1 MRLCGCGIILAA
13 VLPVAVTVGCAGSRF
28 GSDLPAPTH
37 PQALRAPEGTHL
49 CLPQD
54 RAFSIAVPQVTRKA
68 GLDGRA
74 DADATCSGEGSA
86 RATAEVIGSG
96 EATALFQLGHAFAN
110 ELERQVDLEIAV
122 RYRCVFEAF
131 SSPESGA
138 GGAQIGLR
146 LYARESRGPLLR
158 ELVLVQY
165 GSEAGPARRHAADE
179 VHFTLTLA
187 PGAAVDVFL
196 AGQVRIDVREGRT
209 VRGSLEL
216 SDVELEAT
224 ARPAPAISSD
234 RDGRPQT

>member
-1 MRLCGCGIILAA
+1 MLAA
-13 VLPVAVTVGCAGSRF
+13 ILPVTVTGGCAGSRF
-28 GSDLPAPTH
+28 GSDLPAPTR
-37 PQALRAPEGTHL
+37 PQALRATEGAHL

-68 GLDGRA
+68 GFDGQA
-74 DADATCSGEGSA
+74 DADATCSGQGSA

-122 RYRCVFEAF
+122 RYRCVFEAS

-165 GSEAGPARRHAADE
+165 GSEAGPAQRQAADE
-179 VHFTLTLA
+179 VRFTLTLA

-196 AGQVRIDVREGRT
+196 AGQVRIEIREGRSA
-209 VRGSLEL
+209 RGSLEL
-216 SDVELEAT
+216 SQVELEAT
-224 ARPAPAISSD
+224 TRPAPAVSW
-234 RDGRPQT
+234 DGDGCPQT